1 MAVIGLGS
9 AAGAVLAN
17 VDENA
22 NAPQAFT
29 PAPRPG
35 WRHRI
40 HVGRA
45 TVLLLA
51 GLYFLVPLYAGLHF
65 ALENNQGHFSLSPIG
80 AIPQQPGL
88 AAAFFLSMRLAGV
101 TWVIS
106 MVLMVPTVIYM
117 FLKVP
122 KLKRLFETITLL
134 PIVIPPIVLILGVLP
149 AAPLTL
155 KSSPYLL
162 SLMYVILSMPFVY
175 RSLAAGLSAIDLKT
189 LVEASRSLGASMR
202 VTLWRVLLP
211 NLRSALLSAT
221 VLTIALVL
229 GEFTMAS
236 LDLWE
241 TLPVWI
247 VDFAQTNG
255 HITTAVAMMSLIG
268 TWVLLTVIVSL
279 DRSQSRRSL
288 KRKQ

>member
-1 MAVIGLGS
+1 MAFVGTTS
-9 AAGAVLAN
+9 VAAADVVVAADG
-17 VDENA
+17 
-22 NAPQAFT
+22 PQAFV
-29 PAPRPG
+29 PQARPG
-35 WRHRI
+35 WWRRI
-40 HVGRA
+40 HVFRA
-45 TVLLLA
+45 TVLILA

-65 ALENNQGHFSLSPIG
+65 ALENNAGHFSFSPIG

-88 AAAFFLSMRLAGV
+88 AAAFWLSTRLAVV

-106 MVLMVPTVIYM
+106 MLLMVPTVIYM
-117 FLKVP
+117 HLRVP

-149 AAPLTL
+149 AAPLWL

-175 RSLAAGLSAIDLKT
+175 RSLATGLDAIDLKT
-189 LVEASRSLGASMR
+189 LVEASRSLGASWR
-202 VTLWRVLLP
+202 ATLWRVLMP

-221 VLTIALVL
+221 VLTVALVL
-229 GEFTMAS
+229 GEFTMAQ

-255 HITTAVAMMSLIG
+255 HITTAVAMMSLLG
-268 TWVLLTVIVSL
+268 TWVLLSIIVSL
-279 DRSQSRRSL
+279 DRSQSRRTL